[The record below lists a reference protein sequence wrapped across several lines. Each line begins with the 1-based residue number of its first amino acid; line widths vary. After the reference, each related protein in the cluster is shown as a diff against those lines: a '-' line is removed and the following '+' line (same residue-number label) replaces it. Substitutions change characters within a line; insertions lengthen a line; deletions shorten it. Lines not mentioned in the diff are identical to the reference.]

1 MIEHDLT
8 RQILL
13 CLTALTF
20 LVLAVRTV
28 FTPQKV
34 ASELG
39 YTLVGANGHSEL
51 YAIYV
56 GLWIASAAL
65 AFFAAV
71 RVGDALLGDIVAM
84 LVLAQP
90 FGRCIAL
97 IRYGMPRGPLLV
109 FFALEVVGGVLLL
122 IVRPST

>member
-1 MIEHDLT
+1 MIESDII

-28 FTPQKV
+28 FSPAKV

-65 AFFAAV
+65 AFFAAA

-97 IRYGMPRGPLLV
+97 VRHGMPRGPLLA

-122 IVRPST
+122 AVRPST

>member
-1 MIEHDLT
+1 MIDSDLT
-8 RQILL
+8 RQVLL

-28 FTPQKV
+28 FSPEKV

-51 YAIYV
+51 FAIYV

-65 AFFAAV
+65 SVFAAM

-90 FGRCIAL
+90 FGRCVAL
-97 IRYGMPRGPLLV
+97 IRYGMPRGPLLI

-122 IVRPST
+122 AVRPST

>member
-1 MIEHDLT
+1 MIENDLI

-13 CLTALTF
+13 CLTGLTF

-28 FTPQKV
+28 LSPEKV
-34 ASELG
+34 AAELG

-56 GLWIASAAL
+56 GLWIASAAFALL
-65 AFFAAV
+65 AAA
-71 RVGDALLGDIVAM
+71 RVGDALLGDIVAV

-97 IRYGMPRGPLLV
+97 IRHGMPRGALLA

-122 IVRPST
+122 AVRPTH

>member
-1 MIEHDLT
+1 LIENDLT

-20 LVLAVRTV
+20 LVLAIRTV
-28 FTPQKV
+28 FSPEKV
-34 ASELG
+34 AAELG
-39 YTLVGANGHSEL
+39 YTLVGANGYSEL

-65 AFFAAV
+65 AFFAAA
-71 RVGDALLGDIVAM
+71 RVGDALLGDIVAV

-90 FGRCIAL
+90 FGRCVAL
-97 IRYGMPRGPLLV
+97 IRHGMPRGALLA

-122 IVRPST
+122 AVRPST